1 MSVDKYDILL
11 EKTVRDLFKSTQLIQ
26 IKKYKMQKEKEITTK
41 DEELKQ
47 LILNKYTTL
56 IESISALEQISS
68 NLTDLQSIRSK
79 LGTNIASFH
88 FDNIEQSL
96 TQIKFTNDFITTDE
110 SSTQLTS
117 SFDFVNEFDTIE
129 IQIHNKEFSLAST
142 NISSLKQRLLSFSNK
157 SSDNYSFY
165 IEQYN
170 MLIVEF
176 CEGIMNE
183 FISDTKLSETLS
195 TYKTYL
201 DTLNNDLLL
210 NDTTLSQL
218 EMSEFYIKILYDEN
232 VNEIYNKYFTVG
244 TNTTTNAFTIPILVK
259 LLILKICQNLFLL
272 SQIKDECFICEDT
285 SMLVYNLYQMIMSI
299 IIISKQ
305 YIYTNN
311 NSNDGSDS
319 NNNIMNFLHFIKH
332 EITTNISTMLI
343 LSKDNDTKIKQLP
356 FIDKI
361 IAFWSAV
368 LNKINDNETN
378 IENEIISQLTFDN
391 NNNTSTTLAM
401 FLFQNKIID
410 QLTNIA
416 SVQFKLYYN
425 NNYITKN
432 NSSSYNFIYNIL
444 HQVSLITHHKFL
456 SLKHKIQNVVTS
468 NTSQLLTHAITV
480 FSNTNTFN
488 SHYMNFIM
496 KLTNYNSLSQ
506 LLQELHCEDIIV
518 QINNIALIYMQNNY
532 AQIEKYAC
540 DVFHKYLIYECL
552 SVVTND
558 KVVSIT
564 ESLKA
569 FLVYL
574 NSFEIKQN
582 EYKTKIYL
590 LIKSIYLKVINDN
603 KFCSSMFVDVNV
615 LNNVHIENNS
625 EDYNDVLKLIED
637 KFKVNNHYKDN
648 NDNTTII
655 GKYEIETFFNNN
667 NNNNS
672 QTQHSFVFQYN
683 NGVMRKVNAKINAYS
698 KEFIPLNSNT
708 LNTYLIHKVKTPL
721 ITNNSNTNSTT
732 VNTNSSCKILEHR
745 IDENYLS
752 LKTTKSNNASTNSGM
767 SGGNVSS
774 GQKESRKQ
782 SATVSAVKQ
791 VLPSFNAQSVN
802 NTVNNITSTF
812 SSLFNL
818 KK

>member
-1 MSVDKYDILL
+1 MSLDEYDIVL

-96 TQIKFTNDFITTDE
+96 TQIKFTDDFITTDE

-129 IQIHNKEFSLAST
+129 TQIHNKEFSLAST
-142 NISSLKQRLLSFSNK
+142 NISSLKQHLLSSSNK
-157 SSDNYSFY
+157 FSDNYSFY

-232 VNEIYNKYFTVG
+232 VNEIYNKYFTVDI
-244 TNTTTNAFTIPILVK
+244 NATTNAFTIPILVK

-285 SMLVYNLYQMIMSI
+285 SMLVYNLYQMITSI

-311 NSNDGSDS
+311 NSDDGSDS

-356 FIDKI
+356 LIDKL

-378 IENEIISQLTFDN
+378 IESEILSQLTFDN
-391 NNNTSTTLAM
+391 NNTSTTLVM

-444 HQVSLITHHKFL
+444 HQVSLITHQKLL

-468 NTSQLLTHAITV
+468 NISQLLTHAITV

-506 LLQELHCEDIIV
+506 LLQELHCEDIIA

-590 LIKSIYLKVINDN
+590 LIKSIYMKVINDN

-648 NDNTTII
+648 NDNTIII
-655 GKYEIETFFNNN
+655 GKYEIEMFFS

-672 QTQHSFVFQYN
+672 QTQMNVVFQYN
-683 NGVMRKVNAKINAYS
+683 NGVMRKVNAKTNAYS

-721 ITNNSNTNSTT
+721 ITNNSNTNSTI

-752 LKTTKSNNASTNSGM
+752 LKTTKSNNANTNSGM
-767 SGGNVSS
+767 SGSNVSS

>member
-1 MSVDKYDILL
+1 
-11 EKTVRDLFKSTQLIQ
+11 
-26 IKKYKMQKEKEITTK
+26 MQKEKEIATK
-41 DEELKQ
+41 DEELKR

-79 LGTNIASFH
+79 LGPNIASFH
-88 FDNIEQSL
+88 FDTIEHSL
-96 TQIKFTNDFITTDE
+96 TQIKFTDDFITTDE
-110 SSTQLTS
+110 ASTQLTS
-117 SFDFVNEFDTIE
+117 SFDFSNEFDTIE
-129 IQIHNKEFSLAST
+129 TQIRNKEFSSAST
-142 NISSLKQRLLSFSNK
+142 GISSLKQQLLSPSSK
-157 SSDNYSFY
+157 SSDNHSFY

-170 MLIVEF
+170 MLIVAF

-183 FISDTKLSETLS
+183 FISDAKLSETLS
-195 TYKTYL
+195 TYKTHL
-201 DTLNNDLLL
+201 DTLSNDLLL
-210 NDTTLSQL
+210 DDSTLCQL

-232 VNEIYNKYFTVG
+232 VNEIYSKYFAAP
-244 TNTTTNAFTIPILVK
+244 TTTNVFTVPILVK
-259 LLILKICQNLFLL
+259 LLILKLCQNLFLL

-285 SMLVYNLYQMIMSI
+285 STLVYNLYQMITSI

-305 YIYTNN
+305 YIYTNDDSG
-311 NSNDGSDS
+311 NSSV
-319 NNNIMNFLHFIKH
+319 NIMKFLHFVKH

-356 FIDKI
+356 LIDKLI
-361 IAFWSAV
+361 EFWSCV
-368 LNKINDNETN
+368 LNRINDNETRN
-378 IENEIISQLTFDN
+378 EGEIISQLPFDSSA
-391 NNNTSTTLAM
+391 STTLAM

-410 QLTNIA
+410 QLTNVA

-432 NSSSYNFIYNIL
+432 NSSSYNFIYNIFR
-444 HQVSLITHHKFL
+444 QVSSITHHKL
-456 SLKHKIQNVVTS
+456 RSLKHKIQTVVAF
-468 NTSQLLTHAITV
+468 NTSQLLTHATTV
-480 FSNTNTFN
+480 FSSTNTFN

-496 KLTNYNSLSQ
+496 KLTNYNSLSH
-506 LLQELHCEDIIV
+506 LLQELQCEDIIA
-518 QINNIALIYMQNNY
+518 QINDIALIYMRNNY

-540 DVFHKYLIYECL
+540 DVFHKHLIYECL

-558 KVVSIT
+558 KVISIT

-574 NSFEIKQN
+574 SSFEIKQN

-590 LIKSIYLKVINDN
+590 LIKSIYTKVINDN
-603 KFCSSMFVDVNV
+603 KFCSSMCVDVNV
-615 LNNVHIENNS
+615 LNNVRIDNNT
-625 EDYNDVLKLIED
+625 EDYSDVLKLIED
-637 KFKVNNHYKDN
+637 KFKVNNHYKHS

-655 GKYEIETFFNNN
+655 GKHEIETFFASNND
-667 NNNNS
+667 
-672 QTQHSFVFQYN
+672 HSRMNAVFQYN
-683 NGVMRKVNAKINAYS
+683 NGVMRKVNAKTNAYS
-698 KEFIPLNSNT
+698 KEFIPLNSNA
-708 LNTYLIHKVKTPL
+708 LNTYLLHKVKTPL
-721 ITNNSNTNSTT
+721 ITNNNTNTTSNTPSS
-732 VNTNSSCKILEHR
+732 TNSSCKILEHR

-752 LKTTKSNNASTNSGM
+752 LKTTKSNNASVNAGTN
-767 SGGNVSS
+767 GNNAGS
-774 GQKESRKQ
+774 GQKQSGKQ
-782 SATVSAVKQ
+782 NATVSAVKQ

>member
-1 MSVDKYDILL
+1 MSLDEYDIVL

-96 TQIKFTNDFITTDE
+96 TQIKFTDDFITTDE

-129 IQIHNKEFSLAST
+129 TQIHNKEFSLAST
-142 NISSLKQRLLSFSNK
+142 NISSLKQHLLSSSNK

-232 VNEIYNKYFTVG
+232 VNEIYNKYFTVDI
-244 TNTTTNAFTIPILVK
+244 NATTNAFTIPILVK

-285 SMLVYNLYQMIMSI
+285 SMLVYNLYQMITSI

-311 NSNDGSDS
+311 NSDDGSDS

-356 FIDKI
+356 LIDKL

-378 IENEIISQLTFDN
+378 IESEIISQLTFDN
-391 NNNTSTTLAM
+391 NNTSTTLVM

-416 SVQFKLYYN
+416 NVQFKLYYN

-444 HQVSLITHHKFL
+444 HQVSLITHQKLL

-468 NTSQLLTHAITV
+468 NISQLLTHAITV

-506 LLQELHCEDIIV
+506 LLQELHCEDIIA

-590 LIKSIYLKVINDN
+590 LIKSIYMKVINDN

-648 NDNTTII
+648 NDNTIII
-655 GKYEIETFFNNN
+655 GKYEIEMFFSN

-672 QTQHSFVFQYN
+672 QTQMNVVFQYN
-683 NGVMRKVNAKINAYS
+683 NGVMRKVNAKTNAYS

-721 ITNNSNTNSTT
+721 ITNNSNTNSTI

-752 LKTTKSNNASTNSGM
+752 LKTTKSNNANTNSGM
-767 SGGNVSS
+767 SGSNVSS